1 MKYSISAKQNEKSQ
15 EIKNRLSIILNN
27 NNFVADE
34 VCPEIVFVIGG
45 DGTFLKTVHKY
56 IDRLDSIYFIG
67 IKTGTLGYF
76 FEYSAQDLDEI
87 VDNILNNSEYFIEE
101 HNLLEATLKY
111 DNNEESNIYA
121 INEVRI
127 ENPFKTLECNVYI
140 NDKFL
145 ETFRGSGLLVSSSL
159 GSTGYNKS
167 CNGSVIDTSLNLLQL
182 TEINPINNYYYS
194 SLSNSLVLKN
204 DAHILFEG
212 PFDKEIIGFDNKINE
227 KNGKL
232 LLVDI
237 FMSER
242 KVKLLRFS
250 HSDFIDKLRS
260 SFLKEW
266 YIWFYWIYF

>member
-1 MKYSISAKQNEKSQ
+1 MKYSISAKQNEKSL
-15 EIKNRLSIILNN
+15 EIKNRLSIILEN
-27 NNFVADE
+27 NNFVFDE
-34 VCPEIVFVIGG
+34 KCPEVVFVIGG

-56 IDRLDSIYFIG
+56 IDRLDSICFIG

-76 FEYSAQDLDEI
+76 FEYSASDLDEV
-87 VDNILNNSEYFIEE
+87 VDNVLNNSEYFIEE
-101 HNLLEATLKY
+101 HNLIEATLKY
-111 DNNEESNIYA
+111 ENDEKYSIYA

-140 NDKFL
+140 NGEFL

-167 CNGSVIDTSLNLLQL
+167 CNGAVIDTSLNLLQL
-182 TEINPINNYYYS
+182 TEINPINNYFYS
-194 SLSNSLVLKN
+194 SLNNSLILKN
-204 DAHILFEG
+204 DAHIVFEG
-212 PFDKEIIGFDNKINE
+212 PFDKEIIGFDNKIDE

-237 FMSER
+237 YMSDK

-250 HSDFIDKLRS
+250 QTKFIDKLRS
-260 SFLKEW
+260 SFLKE
-266 YIWFYWIYF
+266 

>member
-15 EIKNRLSIILNN
+15 EIKNRLSIILDN

-76 FEYSAQDLDEI
+76 FEYSAEDL
-87 VDNILNNSEYFIEE
+87 
-101 HNLLEATLKY
+101 
-111 DNNEESNIYA
+111 NEESKIYA

-204 DAHILFEG
+204 DAHIIFEG
-212 PFDKEIIGFDNKINE
+212 PFDKEIIGFDNKITE